1 MLFLEII
8 VETILPVFL
17 WLLVIIFPTGILF
30 VYQNIMIQKVCTLA
44 SISNQDISG
53 ILAAWNWSSF
63 TSEEI
68 FITCYPECGT
78 ALPCAVIIL
87 PSDPEGNICVMN
99 ISMHCYKYE
108 VTFCTV
114 SHFGCCWSQSIK
126 FRKEIAS
133 DQDVYNC
140 SNSDYISSG

>member
-1 MLFLEII
+1 
-8 VETILPVFL
+8 
-17 WLLVIIFPTGILF
+17 
-30 VYQNIMIQKVCTLA
+30 MIQKVCTLA

-140 SNSDYISSG
+140 SNSDYISSGQRGKEVFKKNKKPSLEKVHSIACILAL